1 MSLAGYISEIN
12 VQLASLRQHA
22 EELERQNRELR
33 LKLNNLDRRG
43 WWQCSK
49 ARTRTAAEAKMAAM
63 VEELIQSSSVDDY
76 LKHGR

>member
-33 LKLNNLDRRG
+33 LKLSNLDRRG

-49 ARTRTAAEAKMAAM
+49 AASTAEEARMDAA
-63 VEELIQSSSVDDY
+63 VEELIQSSTAADY